1 MSSRKTTAYKTAAE
15 IAEESHNGVNKFVA
29 GLAKSLRDIPNHIC
43 SWSKDGTNFVIADR
57 KEFIAKYKKG
67 THFNSFIR
75 QLHYYG
81 FTKLKKEGAT
91 WRFTHEYF
99 HRDKPELF
107 HKVVRVGKGA
117 KSVSKRAARHTD
129 NDVLKCK
136 DQVISRLAE
145 EKKNLA
151 KETGKLKRKI
161 VRLEKENKI
170 LMRSRDNFMHEL
182 QKERAANKDSLKRA
196 KKRQKLDE
204 LESTNHVNR
213 GKMSTPTLFRE
224 LQSPKTVNRASINSS
239 GSGLFGSDESLQL
252 KGLLSRSS
260 SLAEESR
267 PPREIFR
274 GNSFISE
281 PLMSMS
287 EGGLSRSNSLTRD
300 YVPDLPAH
308 PLQRQSSIN
317 GSALKEAATRELNQ
331 FVGSTTEIPEE
342 TFENVLTSFSKKK
355 SAGNPNV
362 CEIMTPERLADL
374 VLKSPDIDFAKA
386 FVESIVEKYE
396 GIQSK
401 TVAEEFS
408 GDIKE

>member
-15 IAEESHNGVNKFVA
+15 IAAESHNGVNKFVA
-29 GLAKSLRDIPNHIC
+29 GLAKSLRDIPDHIC
-43 SWSKDGTNFVIADR
+43 CWSKDGTDFVIADR

-81 FTKLKKEGAT
+81 FTKLKKAGAT

-117 KSVSKRAARHTD
+117 KAVSKRAARRTEI
-129 NDVLKCK
+129 DVLKCK

-170 LMRSRDNFMHEL
+170 LERSRDNFLHEL
-182 QKERAANKDSLKRA
+182 QKERAANKNSLKRA

-213 GKMSTPTLFRE
+213 GKMSTPTLLRE
-224 LQSPKTVNRASINSS
+224 LQSPKTIHRASISSS
-239 GSGLFGSDESLQL
+239 GVFGSDESLQL

-287 EGGLSRSNSLTRD
+287 AGGLSRSNSLTRD

-317 GSALKEAATRELNQ
+317 GSALKEAAARELNQ
-331 FVGSTTEIPEE
+331 FVGSPTEIPEE
-342 TFENVLTSFSKKK
+342 TFENVLTSISKKK
-355 SAGNPNV
+355 SASKPKV
-362 CEIMTPERLADL
+362 CDIMTPERLADL
-374 VLKSPDIDFAKA
+374 VLKSPDIDSKA
-386 FVESIVEKYE
+386 FVKSIVEKYE
-396 GIQSK
+396 GIQSI
-401 TVAEEFS
+401 TVAEESS
-408 GDIKE
+408 GEIKE